1 MTQHL
6 PLNGDGV
13 TDKVSHHLYAGTG
26 NGTGYV
32 IAKQSPAL
40 ALKRAI
46 QETYSSSDHEQS
58 SPDGGDNVTGCFADS
73 LETPQQKAVDP
84 SQGQGA
90 STPTKH
96 RDPLLKSLEGV
107 LRRHR

>member
-13 TDKVSHHLYAGTG
+13 TDKVSRHLYAGTG
-26 NGTGYV
+26 NGAGYV

-46 QETYSSSDHEQS
+46 QETYASDQPATTTHEERL
-58 SPDGGDNVTGCFADS
+58 PA
-73 LETPQQKAVDP
+73 PQAAVDP

-107 LRRHR
+107 LRRGR

>member
-13 TDKVSHHLYAGTG
+13 TDKVSRHLYAGTG
-26 NGTGYV
+26 NGAGYV

-46 QETYSSSDHEQS
+46 HEAYGSSDNSAGTDSENTEAARGATALEAAS
-58 SPDGGDNVTGCFADS
+58 S
-73 LETPQQKAVDP
+73 QRAVDP
-84 SQGQGA
+84 SQGHGA
-90 STPTKH
+90 SNPSKP
-96 RDPLLKSLEGV
+96 RDPLLKSLERV
-107 LRRHR
+107 LSRGR